1 MPLRLKLTLVYLLGF
16 ALDLINM
23 FIVSVAYPDIGRDL
37 QASLAQLAWVGNAY
51 MLGLTLVIPLSV
63 WLAGAYGERRVML
76 LSLALFM
83 TASALAGS
91 AGSIEALIGW
101 RALQGLGG
109 GLLIPIGQAMVYR
122 HYPPAQRARL
132 TAWIMSVALIVP
144 ALSPALGGLLVD
156 MLSWR
161 WALLASLP
169 LALLTLLLAAAW
181 LPREDVAA
189 RSGGLDGSGLMLVA
203 LGMSALLLALGWL
216 GESGHGPRGVLALAL
231 AALALAAYARGAA
244 GKAEP
249 VLKLALL
256 RGRLLRTAMLVYLF
270 VPGVFMGV
278 SMAAMLYLQEVLKLG
293 AARTGA
299 LMLPWALASALAISL
314 TRLAFNRH
322 GPKPLL
328 LLGMAVQ
335 SAGILLLAVGVSRY
349 GGLIAAYG
357 LMGFGGSLCSS
368 VAQSAAFLDVAETE
382 LRQAS
387 ALWNINRQFSFGLG
401 VAAISM
407 LLNALGGGA
416 SVAIVQAYQACFLI
430 AAGLTL
436 APAVFVLR
444 IHTPT
449 VLALLR
455 RPHSERTS

>member
-1 MPLRLKLTLVYLLGF
+1 MPLRLKLPLVYLLGF

-23 FIVSVAYPDIGRDL
+23 FIVSVAYPDIGHDL
-37 QASLAQLAWVGNAY
+37 GASLTQLAWVGNAY

-63 WLAGAYGERRVML
+63 WLAGAYGERRVL
-76 LSLALFM
+76 LGSLALFL
-83 TASALAGS
+83 AGAALAGT
-91 AGSIEALIGW
+91 APSIETLIAW

-132 TAWIMSVALIVP
+132 TAWIMGVALIVP
-144 ALSPALGGLLVD
+144 ALSPALGGVLVD
-156 MLSWR
+156 ALSWR
-161 WALLASLP
+161 WVLLASLP

-181 LPREDVAA
+181 LPREDTAA
-189 RSGGLDGSGLMLVA
+189 RPGALDGSGLILVA

-216 GESGHGPRGVLALAL
+216 GERGHWPRGLAALAV

-249 VLKLALL
+249 VLQLALL
-256 RGRLLRTAMLVYLF
+256 RGRLLRAAMLVYLF

-278 SMAAMLYLQEVLKLG
+278 SLAAMLYLQDVLRLG

-299 LMLPWALASALAISL
+299 LMLPWALASALAIGL
-314 TRLAFNRH
+314 TRRGFNRH
-322 GPKPLL
+322 GPKALF
-328 LLGMAVQ
+328 LLGMAAQ
-335 SAGILLLAVGVSRY
+335 SAGILLLALGVSRY
-349 GGLIAAYG
+349 DALMAVYG

-368 VAQSAAFLDVAETE
+368 TAQSAAFLDVAETE

-401 VAAISM
+401 VAALSM
-407 LLNALGGGA
+407 LLNILGGGVSA
-416 SVAIVQAYQACFLI
+416 AAEAYQACFFI

-436 APAVFVLR
+436 VPALSVLR

-455 RPHSERTS
+455 PSHSERNS